1 MKKIKNLFLSI
12 LLLCTTQSF
21 SQVTIGEF
29 TILEQN
35 HEFKA
40 TEPNE
45 KGEYDL
51 WIYALSL
58 DATVSKGGINIKY
71 KKIQEFV
78 TSLREAKNKYN
89 EWTTTAKE
97 NSVTDLSKKLDIK
110 LPKVCGFFYYGDIN
124 FDFNVKPYFLYTIS
138 EKASITSYSLI
149 MYTGKLQASDNQ
161 YIDSDS
167 FVFAFYSEE
176 EIDEFINLF
185 DRKLVDEKFSDKK
198 GKEDLF
204 K

>member
-1 MKKIKNLFLSI
+1 
-12 LLLCTTQSF
+12 
-21 SQVTIGEF
+21 
-29 TILEQN
+29 
-35 HEFKA
+35 
-40 TEPNE
+40 
-45 KGEYDL
+45 
-51 WIYALSL
+51 
-58 DATVSKGGINIKY
+58 
-71 KKIQEFV
+71 
-78 TSLREAKNKYN
+78 
-89 EWTTTAKE
+89 
-97 NSVTDLSKKLDIK
+97 
-110 LPKVCGFFYYGDIN
+110 
-124 FDFNVKPYFLYTIS
+124 
-138 EKASITSYSLI
+138 